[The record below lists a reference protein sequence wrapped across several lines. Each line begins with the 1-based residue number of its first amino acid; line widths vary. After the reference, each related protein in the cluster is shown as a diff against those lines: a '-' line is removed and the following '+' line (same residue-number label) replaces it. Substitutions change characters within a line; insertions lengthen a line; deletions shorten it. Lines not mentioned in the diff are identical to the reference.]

1 MKVAGK
7 IFIIDFDGTLVDHSY
22 PDIGEPLPMAFE
34 VLKKIKEAGGKLI
47 LWTCREDSK
56 RRKYLTEAVEF
67 CKTQGIEFDAINET
81 ILDKDF
87 REPPSLM
94 RKPYAH
100 YIIDDSSFN
109 VTIDWQIINDLLDW
123 E

>member
-7 IFIIDFDGTLVDHSY
+7 IFSIDFDGTLVDHSY

-67 CKTQGIEFDAINET
+67 CKTQGVEFDAINET
-81 ILDKDF
+81 LLDKEF

-94 RKPYAH
+94 RKPYAN

-109 VTIDWQIINDLLDW
+109 VTIDWQQINDLLDW